1 MLHRTAEHLANR
13 LLDTEE
19 DVRMAAL
26 RCLGET
32 AGEDPG
38 ALTEKIIV
46 AACDRMKDKKAAV
59 RQEAMEQLTR
69 AYVNV
74 LSRYGRGG
82 DACAL
87 RLQCAVFIEGAIAL
101 RGDPHHSRLEVP
113 LPEWDSET
121 SELHAVYHHVGEALV
136 SAFAFDNVPHR

>member
-32 AGEDPG
+32 ACEDPG

-69 AYVNV
+69 AYVSV
-74 LSRYGRGG
+74 LSRYGCGS
-82 DACAL
+82 DARARKL
-87 RLQCAVFIEGAIAL
+87 HCAVFIEGAIAL
-101 RGDPHHSRLEVP
+101 CDDPRHSRLEVP
-113 LPEWDSET
+113 LPEWDAET